1 MRLASLIKEEHYKD
15 MRKLDS
21 HIQAINTEDD
31 IKKIASYDERKS
43 FVRSSFDRKYTG
55 RTDENLALLKNE
67 KFKRAYLEKF
77 SRQIKNDSQK
87 ARIDLI
93 SNRPENNSQIQKV
106 RESFFSKIG
115 GGLTDV
121 FRGIQQT

>member
-1 MRLASLIKEEHYKD
+1 MC
-15 MRKLDS
+15 MRKPDS
-21 HIQAINTEDD
+21 HIQSINTEED

-43 FVRSSFDRKYTG
+43 FVRSRFDSNYTG
-55 RTDENLALLKNE
+55 KTPENQALLKNE
-67 KFKRAYLEKF
+67 KFKKAYLEKF
-77 SRQIKNDSQK
+77 SRQIKNYSRK
-87 ARIDLI
+87 ARMDLV
-93 SNRPENNSQIQKV
+93 SNRPENNPQIQKV